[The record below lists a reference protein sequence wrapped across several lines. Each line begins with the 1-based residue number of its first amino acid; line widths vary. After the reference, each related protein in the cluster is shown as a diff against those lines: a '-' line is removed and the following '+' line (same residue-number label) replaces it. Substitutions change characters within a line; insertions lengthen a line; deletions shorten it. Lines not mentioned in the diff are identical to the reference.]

1 MIDKVIKNIS
11 YKQSTILKNI
21 MSLHNNDNPFECDIT
36 YSKGNFYGTFKDDE
50 LGEFTI
56 SQPLYKFDVLP
67 LSDDVKPL
75 DPWGNIPLEDNSI
88 NSIVIDLPFIISP
101 KTAPSVKENK
111 DNSNIIFKRFH
122 SYYPYTELIKS
133 YKHWIE
139 EAFRVLKDNGICVF
153 KCQNNISGGK
163 FYCSEEI
170 SWFFAQQCG
179 FYVLDKFTCIA
190 KTRLISGKIKKQQH
204 SRNFTSTF
212 WVFKK
217 NGKYKPIDYDI
228 NFDKS

>member
-1 MIDKVIKNIS
+1 MTTLCHLNR
-11 YKQSTILKNI
+11 
-21 MSLHNNDNPFECDIT
+21 
-36 YSKGNFYGTFKDDE
+36 G
-50 LGEFTI
+50 
-56 SQPLYKFDVLP
+56 
-67 LSDDVKPL
+67 
-75 DPWGNIPLEDNSI
+75 GNIPLEDNSI
-88 NSIVIDLPFIISP
+88 NSIIIDLPFIISP

-111 DNSNIIFKRFH
+111 EHSNIIFKRFH

-133 YKHWIE
+133 YQHWIE
-139 EAFRVLKDNGICVF
+139 ESFRVLKDDGICVF

-179 FYVLDKFTCIA
+179 FYVLDKFTCLA
-190 KTRLISGKIKKQQH
+190 KARLISGKIKKQQH

-217 NGKYKPIDYDI
+217 KWQTQANRLWSNGIIVDFQTK
-228 NFDKS
+228 DKTSSSPKVMRRFLMLILVFLELHF